1 MMSDKQVDFNG
12 NVVEDEVKFDDV
24 VNIKT
29 LMNSLI
35 RAENRY
41 MVKKFYNEMDYY
53 EMMLT
58 EDWDTVNKERVGKG
72 LPKLGNQDMKK
83 AYVKHKMMDEY
94 DEEKYLELEY
104 LRFQRMYD
112 VAMKLK
118 MESIK

>member
-35 RAENRY
+35 LAENRY

-58 EDWDTVNKERVGKG
+58 EDWDTVNSERAKEG

-94 DEEKYLELEY
+94 DEEKYLELQY

-118 MESIK
+118 MESSK

>member
-12 NVVEDEVKFDDV
+12 NVVDDEKFDDI
-24 VNIKT
+24 VNIKS

-41 MVKKFYNEMDYY
+41 MVKKFYNEMDYC

-58 EDWDTVNKERVGKG
+58 EDWDTVNKERAEQG
-72 LPKLGNQDMKK
+72 LPKLSNQDMKK
-83 AYVKHKMMDEY
+83 AYIKYKMMEEY

-112 VAMKLK
+112 VAMRIGF
-118 MESIK
+118 E

>member
-1 MMSDKQVDFNG
+1 MMKDKQVDFNG
-12 NVVEDEVKFDDV
+12 NVVEDDVKFDDI
-24 VNIKT
+24 VNIKS

-41 MVKKFYNEMDYY
+41 KVKKFYNEMDYY
-53 EMMLT
+53 DMMLT
-58 EDWDTVNKERVGKG
+58 EDWDTVNKGWVEKG

-83 AYVKHKMMDEY
+83 AYIKHKMMDEY

-112 VAMKLK
+112 VTMRIGF
-118 MESIK
+118 E

>member
-1 MMSDKQVDFNG
+1 MMSDKQVDFDG

-24 VNIKT
+24 VDIKT
-29 LMNSLI
+29 IMHSLI

-41 MVKKFYNEMDYY
+41 KVKKFYNEMDYY

-58 EDWDTVNKERVGKG
+58 EDWDTVNKERVEKG

-83 AYVKHKMMDEY
+83 AYIKQKMMDEY

-112 VAMKLK
+112 VAMRIGF
-118 MESIK
+118 E

>member
-12 NVVEDEVKFDDV
+12 NVVEDGVKFEDV
-24 VNIKT
+24 VDIKNI
-29 LMNSLI
+29 MNSLI
-35 RAENRY
+35 MAENKY
-41 MVKKFYNEMDYY
+41 KIKKFCNEMDYY

-58 EDWDTVNKERVGKG
+58 EDWDTVNKERVEKG

-83 AYVKHKMMDEY
+83 AYVKQKMMREY
-94 DEEKYLELEY
+94 EEEKCLELEY

-118 MESIK
+118 MESTK